1 MKKSYIFGL
10 IVIAIAVGVIISSAG
25 DASQYVSFKE
35 AFAMAEAGNDAK
47 VHVVGQLQRGPS
59 GDVIGINY
67 DPLKD
72 PNYLSF
78 TMVDNNNE
86 VHRVVCYNPPPSM
99 QDFKRSEQVVVIGRV
114 RDGQFVASEILM
126 KCPSKYEEGEI
137 KG

>member
-1 MKKSYIFGL
+1 MKKSYIFG
-10 IVIAIAVGVIISSAG
+10 IVVIAIAVGVIVSSAG

-35 AFAMAEAGNDAK
+35 AFAMAQAGEDAK
-47 VHVVGQLQRGPS
+47 VHVVGKLERSPAGE
-59 GDVIGINY
+59 VIGVNY

-78 TMVDNNNE
+78 TMIDNNNE
-86 VHRVVCYNPPPSM
+86 AHEVICYNPPPSM

-114 RDGQFVASEILM
+114 KEGKFVASEILM
-126 KCPSKYEEGEI
+126 KCPSKYEDSQI